1 MASPKALAAIAL
13 TLIVAVPIIM
23 GYAMASEDVP
33 YTDWEAESNVNLSNT
48 ILNSSTPYTI
58 ENMGPTNNSKLLQSW
73 TFPGQGVTEYHSVA
87 PDYRLVSDNYSSIP
101 EYTTSDTQ
109 VTLTAGTTATY
120 SLQYSGSLVSVGTS
134 ESSPTY
140 SVIHKDLYYIG
151 IDTSGPMPLHWAFIT
166 DQGSTALTT
175 ATIGIVRDSSDSW
188 TAIVNGSTTI
198 TGIAWWKVATDYSG
212 NVTVASRTYTALSPG
227 SVYTFNTAPDTITGL
242 QLYNS
247 STSTTYYTYTDDQEL
262 VSFSG
267 GDVMVGATTYSNISQ
282 IQVVYSA
289 SFSELTVTVPTPTG
303 KYADPSEGWT
313 VPVPSN
319 PYYTWWSNGHQNT
332 SVTMMIKFTGNTT
345 VYISPT
351 QGMTHNQGTYT
362 VAYNGGTVSINGQP
376 LGSYTAVEAIFTTT
390 GATFY
395 GISEWPNMTQLP
407 VRLNSLNFENS
418 TGIFTS
424 IEINGSGEGAFTSI
438 SFRVDRT
445 DIVAG
450 SFPSTKDYTLNMS
463 GMFPNKSYAMKLNS
477 IGIYG
482 DTIAI
487 GSNSFTVTNGRVT
500 VDGETV
506 SLKGLIISSKYNGST
521 YDVYLGGHHLG
532 TSASPASIYFGGEWS
547 LTVTAQ
553 MIKQVNGTAAQWAP
567 GSFAFDEDSFKGVIV
582 LAAAVTFIGVGMYGA
597 RSGVKAGLL
606 LMICGGAALIA
617 MITL

>member
-1 MASPKALAAIAL
+1 MASAKALAAIAL
-13 TLIVAVPIIM
+13 TLIVAMPILM

-73 TFPGQGVTEYHSVA
+73 TFPNQGVTEYHSVA

-101 EYTTSDTQ
+101 EYTASDTQ
-109 VTLTAGTTATY
+109 VTLTAGTTTTY

-140 SVIHKDLYYIG
+140 SVISKDLYYIG
-151 IDTSGPMPLHWAFIT
+151 IDTSGPMPLHWAFVT
-166 DQGSTALTT
+166 DQGSTSLTA

-212 NVTVASRTYTALSPG
+212 NVTVASRSYTALSPG

-247 STSTTYYTYTDDQEL
+247 STSTAYYTYTDDQEL

-267 GDVMVGATTYSNISQ
+267 GDVMVGATSYSNISQ
-282 IQVVYSA
+282 IQVVYPA

-303 KYADPSEGWT
+303 QYADPSEGWT

-345 VYISPT
+345 VYLSPT

-362 VAYNGGTVSINGQP
+362 VAYNGGTVSINRQA
-376 LGSYTAVEAIFTTT
+376 LGSYTAVEAVFTTA

-418 TGIFTS
+418 IGIFTS
-424 IEINGSGEGAFTSI
+424 IEINGSGEGAFTPI

-463 GMFPNKSYAMKLNS
+463 GMFPNKSYTVKLNS

-521 YDVYLGGHHLG
+521 YDIYLGGHHLG

-597 RSGVKAGLL
+597 RSGIKAGLL

>member
-13 TLIVAVPIIM
+13 TLIVAMPILM

-73 TFPGQGVTEYHSVA
+73 TFPEQGVTEYHSVA

-101 EYTTSDTQ
+101 EYTASDTQ
-109 VTLTAGTTATY
+109 VTLTAGTTTTY

-140 SVIHKDLYYIG
+140 SVISKDLYYIG
-151 IDTSGPMPLHWAFIT
+151 IDTSGPMPLHWAFVT
-166 DQGSTALTT
+166 DQGSTSLTA

-212 NVTVASRTYTALSPG
+212 NVTVASRSYTALSPG

-242 QLYNS
+242 QLYNN
-247 STSTTYYTYTDDQEL
+247 STSTAYYTYTDDQEL

-267 GDVMVGATTYSNISQ
+267 GDVMVGATSYSNISQ

-303 KYADPSEGWT
+303 QYADPSEGWT

-345 VYISPT
+345 VYLSPT

-362 VAYNGGTVSINGQP
+362 VAYNGGTVSINKQA
-376 LGSYTAVEAIFTTT
+376 LGSYTAVEAVFTTA

-463 GMFPNKSYAMKLNS
+463 GLFPNKSYTVKLNS

-521 YDVYLGGHHLG
+521 YDIYLGGHHLG

-597 RSGVKAGLL
+597 RSGIKAGLL

>member
-13 TLIVAVPIIM
+13 TLIVAVPIIL

-58 ENMGPTNNSKLLQSW
+58 ENMGPTNNSKLLQKW
-73 TFPGQGVTEYHSVA
+73 MFPGAGVTELHSVA
-87 PDYRLVSDNYSSIP
+87 PDYRLVSNNYSSIP
-101 EYTTSDTQ
+101 EYTTSDTN
-109 VTLTAGTTATY
+109 VTLNSSTSTTY
-120 SLQYSGSLVSVGTS
+120 SLEYNGSIVSVGTS

-151 IDTSGPMPLHWAFIT
+151 IDTSGPMPLHWALIT
-166 DQGSTALTT
+166 DQGETPLTS
-175 ATIGIVRDSSDSW
+175 AEIDIVRDGSDSW

-212 NVTVASRTYTALSPG
+212 TVTIASNTYTALSPG
-227 SVYTFNTAPDTITGL
+227 SVYTFNTAPDMITGL
-242 QLYNS
+242 QLYSS
-247 STSTTYYTYTDDQEL
+247 STSTAYYTYTDDQAL

-267 GDVMVGATTYSNISQ
+267 GDVMVGATSYTGISQ
-282 IQVVYSA
+282 IQVVYPA
-289 SFSELTVTVPTPTG
+289 SFSFMTVTTPTPTG

-319 PYYTWWSNGHQNT
+319 PYWTWWSNGHQNT

-345 VYISPT
+345 VYLSPT
-351 QGMTHNQGTYT
+351 QGMTQNQGTYT
-362 VAYNGGTVSINGQP
+362 VSYNAGTVSINSQA
-376 LGSYTAVEAIFTTT
+376 LGAYTAVEAVFTTD

-407 VRLNSLNFENS
+407 VRLNSLSFENAVG
-418 TGIFTS
+418 TFTS
-424 IEINGSGEGAFTSI
+424 IQISGSGEGSFTPI

-463 GMFPNKSYAMKLNS
+463 GMFPNKSYTVKLNS

-482 DTIAI
+482 DTISV

-597 RSGVKAGLL
+597 RSGIKAGLL

>member
-140 SVIHKDLYYIG
+140 SVISKDLYYIG
-151 IDTSGPMPLHWAFIT
+151 IDTSGPMPLHWAFVT
-166 DQGSTALTT
+166 DQGSTSLTE

-345 VYISPT
+345 VYLSPT

-362 VAYNGGTVSINGQP
+362 VAYNGGTVSINRQP

-463 GMFPNKSYAMKLNS
+463 GMFPNKSYTVKLNS

-487 GSNSFTVTNGRVT
+487 GSNSFTVTNGRIT

-553 MIKQVNGTAAQWAP
+553 MIKQVNGTAAEWAP

-582 LAAAVTFIGVGMYGA
+582 LAAAVTFIGVGMCGA
-597 RSGVKAGLL
+597 RSGIKAGLL